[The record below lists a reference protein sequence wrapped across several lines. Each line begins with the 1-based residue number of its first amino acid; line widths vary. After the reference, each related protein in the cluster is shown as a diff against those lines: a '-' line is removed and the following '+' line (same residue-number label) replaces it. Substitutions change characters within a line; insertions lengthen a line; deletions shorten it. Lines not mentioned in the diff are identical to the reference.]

1 MVYRLCQPDDRLC
14 QIVEMDK
21 KISYHAVDGFFCKT
35 ACHAINYFDIN
46 FQFCQKIPNSATG
59 IAGWGGVSVMIKYH
73 TGIRPEAQ
81 PENHLFFVIR
91 KIEDGFFC
99 KTVCHA
105 INYLYKWLK
114 GMQIWTKGEIFV
126 KVE

>member
-1 MVYRLCQPDDRLC
+1 MIKHYTGIRLEAQL
-14 QIVEMDK
+14 ENH
-21 KISYHAVDGFFCKT
+21 IS
-35 ACHAINYFDIN
+35 
-46 FQFCQKIPNSATG
+46 NSAKKFP
-59 IAGWGGVSVMIKYH
+59 ILQQALQDGGGESVMIKYH